1 MEVESGT
8 IERRIGSAALSLVF
22 ALALAVEVA
31 LTNALEHMR
40 LRQLWQSTS
49 QQNFQRRHPDNR
61 GIGFAVAA
69 ALAMAVI
76 AALAMLR
83 QLR

>member
-31 LTNALEHMR
+31 LTNALEQMR

-49 QQNFQRRHPDNR
+49 Q
-61 GIGFAVAA
+61 
-69 ALAMAVI
+69 
-76 AALAMLR
+76 
-83 QLR
+83 